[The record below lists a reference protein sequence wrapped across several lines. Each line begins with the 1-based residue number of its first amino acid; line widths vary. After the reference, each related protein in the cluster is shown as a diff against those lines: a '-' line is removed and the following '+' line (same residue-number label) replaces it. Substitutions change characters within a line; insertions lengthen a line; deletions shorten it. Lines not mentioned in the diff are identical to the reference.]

1 MSMSQ
6 EEIESLMNGLDLDEN
21 DKSEEVVI
29 EEDDSSNES
38 VSNDDIDKL
47 LAENNVEDSTDDT
60 KSEEIPTEELHI
72 DETPSEETK
81 IKEESSSENNSNDL
95 DDILSSIDDVKEDEE
110 KDSKPVSSDDIDELL
125 KDIDSSEENNDNS
138 NELDNENSNE
148 EDDENFDDILA
159 GISGITESEV
169 KKPEPENKTVNNKED
184 SADDDEEELVS
195 KIDSGIFPLPAEPDT
210 KVVNQLSQV
219 ANDSE
224 EKASK
229 IFDVLSYVLDDNND
243 IQKTVKNADEFLA
256 KQAALLESLNK
267 KFPNISIFDEHLKK
281 TNEFKGELKGIN
293 SKIDA
298 ENMQI
303 FEAMELM
310 QFHDINRQKI
320 ERVMAVIRK
329 LSIYLNNL
337 FEDGG
342 EHQEVVVAKH
352 IHGDNTADVLDDD
365 DLESLIAEFGN

>member
-21 DKSEEVVI
+21 ENSEEVVM
-29 EEDDSSNES
+29 EDDSASSETI
-38 VSNDDIDKL
+38 SNDDIDKL
-47 LAENNVEDSTDDT
+47 LAETNIEEDKEEEIT
-60 KSEEIPTEELHI
+60 SEEIELPKDDNEEI
-72 DETPSEETK
+72 PEDITADSVEEPSAK
-81 IKEESSSENNSNDL
+81 L
-95 DDILSSIDDVKEDEE
+95 DDILSNIDDVDET
-110 KDSKPVSSDDIDELL
+110 DSKPVSNDDIDELL
-125 KDIDSSEENNDNS
+125 KDIDSDTPSNDESNND
-138 NELDNENSNE
+138 E
-148 EDDENFDDILA
+148 ENFDDILA
-159 GISGITESEV
+159 GIDGLTDSAPKSEPV
-169 KKPEPENKTVNNKED
+169 VEDKTVKQKNDEI
-184 SADDDEEELVS
+184 DDEEELLN
-195 KIDSGIFPLPAEPDT
+195 KIDSGIFPLPAENDT

-229 IFDVLSYVLDDNND
+229 IFDVLSYVLDDNNE
-243 IQKTVKNADEFLA
+243 IQKTIKNSDEFLN

-267 KFPNISIFDEHLKK
+267 KFPNINIFDDNLKK
-281 TNEFKGELKGIN
+281 ANEIKMELNKIN
-293 SKIDA
+293 SKIEA

-337 FEDGG
+337 FEDEGS
-342 EHQEVVVAKH
+342 HQEIVVAKH